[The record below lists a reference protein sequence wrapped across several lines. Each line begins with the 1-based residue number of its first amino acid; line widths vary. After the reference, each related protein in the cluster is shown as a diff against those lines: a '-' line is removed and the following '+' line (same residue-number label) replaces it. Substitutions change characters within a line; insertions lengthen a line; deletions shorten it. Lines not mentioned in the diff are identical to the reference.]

1 VNYFRILSNWAL
13 KGVLHDK
20 EIGMFVQLKPDL
32 EDEDVCRRRNW
43 NLFFIDEN
51 IGVPIFLNKYKKD
64 ILNCGKTINFFNKFN
79 NLVSI

>member
-1 VNYFRILSNWAL
+1 MNYFRILSNWAL